1 MSDIVKQLLSRSSD
15 EAGIGWT
22 PTTVVH
28 VPASLLHDAADT
40 ITALRAE
47 VEKAREILA
56 ETAVGSLPHDYPL
69 ERLAT
74 ETWNT
79 LQARTLEG
87 LALIGKV
94 ETLTARV
101 EELEGALKEIIHL
114 TERPADLF
122 PSDWKEQIAAC
133 PDCQRYKDHP
143 IQRGIC
149 DTHRRPIYAT
159 EAHSAH
165 ETRILG
171 YRAKDIARAAITK
184 GERNG

>member
-101 EELEGALKEIIHL
+101 EELEGALKLHVCDCKSNCEWESDTIC
-114 TERPADLF
+114 
-122 PSDWKEQIAAC
+122 PSWE
-133 PDCQRYKDHP
+133 
-143 IQRGIC
+143 
-149 DTHRRPIYAT
+149 
-159 EAHSAH
+159 
-165 ETRILG
+165 
-171 YRAKDIARAAITK
+171 ARAAITK